1 MRYIYIA
8 VSFMAL
14 LYTVSKKRRPD
25 FFSIYIAS
33 SIVYYMP
40 LFWGKVND
48 MQYIK
53 KLVFFPADILDETY
67 IFGIINLLTVLIW
80 MVFKDRSG
88 IGCKGYNIVE
98 KAHHSAAIK
107 AVCCCN
113 LILIII
119 RIIQLREFLFGKN
132 YNKVL
137 LVQQLTVWDSLAR
150 YVSLYIMVYGY
161 TVSKDGLIKTMG
173 ALFAA
178 YGLYMGRRSDF
189 VIAVIACA
197 LYYFSNHY
205 KVGKSILYVL
215 TQNKRIT
222 IVLFLFVIVVFPLK
236 KTLPMFR
243 EGDWIAAIQN
253 TIEKMFDI
261 QTYSYSEA
269 NTITCH
275 INKILDKRL
284 YVEMESYL
292 TAVFDVIPFMET
304 LSGGALSGGQFYK
317 VFQTALYPTIGITV
331 MGLGGT
337 FWGEVIANGG
347 FLLLLIFLNIHMLF
361 MMSMERIISR
371 ISNTHIALTVMV
383 LCVYLSFYIHRL
395 FLESLLGIFKFMFLI
410 LIMVIGIDFFLSV
423 FYRKKL
429 RSIFVRK
436 INWTILRS

>member
-137 LVQQLTVWDSLAR
+137 S
-150 YVSLYIMVYGY
+150 GKGKPG
-161 TVSKDGLIKTMG
+161 KD
-173 ALFAA
+173 
-178 YGLYMGRRSDF
+178 
-189 VIAVIACA
+189 C
-197 LYYFSNHY
+197 
-205 KVGKSILYVL
+205 
-215 TQNKRIT
+215 
-222 IVLFLFVIVVFPLK
+222 
-236 KTLPMFR
+236 
-243 EGDWIAAIQN
+243 
-253 TIEKMFDI
+253 
-261 QTYSYSEA
+261 
-269 NTITCH
+269 
-275 INKILDKRL
+275 
-284 YVEMESYL
+284 
-292 TAVFDVIPFMET
+292 
-304 LSGGALSGGQFYK
+304 GG
-317 VFQTALYPTIGITV
+317 
-331 MGLGGT
+331 
-337 FWGEVIANGG
+337 
-347 FLLLLIFLNIHMLF
+347 
-361 MMSMERIISR
+361 
-371 ISNTHIALTVMV
+371 
-383 LCVYLSFYIHRL
+383 
-395 FLESLLGIFKFMFLI
+395 
-410 LIMVIGIDFFLSV
+410 
-423 FYRKKL
+423 
-429 RSIFVRK
+429 
-436 INWTILRS
+436 